1 MFVFFFSSRRRH
13 TRCALVTGVQT
24 CALPI
29 YEILSDTA
37 TRLVAFSDDMDGL
50 RKVPDN
56 VPNQEMMAQHLG
68 KPLTQVPDPF
78 GKFESFAHHNNAM
91 LRDFLDRFGF
101 EYEFV
106 SATECYRAGRSDDA
120 LKSVLTHYEAIMGVM
135 LPTLRED
142 RRKTYSPILPVCPRT
157 GLVLRSEEH
166 TSELQSLMRISYA
179 VFC

>member
-1 MFVFFFSSRRRH
+1 
-13 TRCALVTGVQT
+13 
-24 CALPI
+24 
-29 YEILSDTA
+29 
-37 TRLVAFSDDMDGL
+37 MDGL

-68 KPLTQVPDPF
+68 KPLTQVPDPC

-106 SATECYRAGRSDDA
+106 SATECYRAGRFDDA
-120 LKSVLTHYEAIMGVM
+120 LTSVLTHYEAIMGVM

-142 RRKTYSPILPVCPRT
+142 RRKTYSPILPVCPRP
-157 GLVLRSEEH
+157 GLVLQRPHERRVGKEC
-166 TSELQSLMRISYA
+166 
-179 VFC
+179 VGP